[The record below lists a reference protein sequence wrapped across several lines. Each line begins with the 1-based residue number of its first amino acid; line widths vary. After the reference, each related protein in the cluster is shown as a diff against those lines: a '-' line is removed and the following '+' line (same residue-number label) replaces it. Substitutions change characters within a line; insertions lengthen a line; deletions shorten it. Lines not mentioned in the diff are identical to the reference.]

1 MRQNHPGSTHRG
13 FRPAGW
19 LATLPA
25 RSCVRRGACAVALL
39 LGTPWHAAHAQSSS
53 FGGAVALSNQLVDR
67 GLAVTPKTPV
77 LQGAL
82 SWTTPSGWSL
92 GLSAS
97 SETRSPGQIVETL
110 AQASY
115 AWTLSTDWQMQTSL
129 LYYRYG
135 NDSHWTMYDRVE
147 VAANWIYRDV
157 LTLGVSEAYLV
168 HTGGRGPRGA
178 ADIGFR
184 WPLAWKLAVSA
195 GVGTAQ
201 YLIPPY
207 GHEYPRYQY
216 GHLGLVWENE
226 HWRVELNH
234 IETQHEPRPAR
245 SPTVSPWNAT
255 VSRTF

>member
-1 MRQNHPGSTHRG
+1 MRQNHPGSTQWG
-13 FRPAGW
+13 TRPARW
-19 LATLPA
+19 IATLPA
-25 RSCVRRGACAVALL
+25 RSRARRGACAVALL
-39 LGTPWHAAHAQSSS
+39 LGVSWGTAHAQSSS
-53 FGGAVALSNQLVDR
+53 FGGVVALSNQLVDR

-97 SETRSPGQIVETL
+97 SETRSPGQVVEAL

-115 AWTLSTDWQMQTSL
+115 AWSLSADWQMQTGL

-135 NDSHWTMYDRVE
+135 NDSHWRVYDRVE
-147 VAANWIYRDV
+147 LAANWIYRDV
-157 LTLGVSEAYLV
+157 LTLGVSAAQLV

-184 WPLAWKLAVSA
+184 WPLVWNLSVSA

-207 GHEYPRYQY
+207 ERDYPRYQY
-216 GHLGLVWENE
+216 GHAGLVWEN
-226 HWRVELNH
+226 
-234 IETQHEPRPAR
+234 
-245 SPTVSPWNAT
+245 
-255 VSRTF
+255 

>member
-1 MRQNHPGSTHRG
+1 MST
-13 FRPAGW
+13 
-19 LATLPA
+19 
-25 RSCVRRGACAVALL
+25 RSCARFAAGVLALL
-39 LGTPWHAAHAQSSS
+39 LGMSPPALHAQSSS
-53 FGGAVALSNQLVDR
+53 FGGVVALSNQLVDR
-67 GLAVTPKTPV
+67 GMAVTPKTPV

-115 AWTLSTDWQMQTSL
+115 AWSLSSDWQMQTGL

-135 NDSHWTMYDRVE
+135 NDSHWRNYDRAE
-147 VAANWIYRDV
+147 LAATWIYRDV
-157 LTLGVSEAYLV
+157 LTLGVSAAHLV
-168 HTGGRGPRGA
+168 HAGGRGPRGA

-184 WPLAWKLAVSA
+184 WPLLWKLSASA

-207 GHEYPRYQY
+207 YQHYPRYQY
-216 GHLGLVWENE
+216 GHLGLVWENAG
-226 HWRVELNH
+226 WRVELNH
-234 IETQHEPRPAR
+234 IMTEHAPRPPG
-245 SPTVSPWNAT
+245 SPAVSPWNAT
-255 VSRTF
+255 VSRAF

>member
-1 MRQNHPGSTHRG
+1 MRQSHPGSTHRG
-13 FRPAGW
+13 TASAWW
-19 LATLPA
+19 LATVPTGSCA
-25 RSCVRRGACAVALL
+25 RRAGLAALL
-39 LGTPWHAAHAQSSS
+39 LGAFPGVLHAQSSS
-53 FGGAVALSNQLVDR
+53 FGGVVAVSNQLVDR

-97 SETRSPGQIVETL
+97 SETRSPGQVVEAL

-115 AWTLSTDWQMQTSL
+115 AWSLSSDWQMQTGL

-135 NDSHWTMYDRVE
+135 NDSHWRVYDRVE
-147 VAANWIYRDV
+147 LAANWIYRDV
-157 LTLGVSEAYLV
+157 VTVGVSAAQLI

-184 WPLAWKLAVSA
+184 WPLVWNLSVSA

-207 GHEYPRYQY
+207 ERDYPRYQY
-216 GHLGLVWENE
+216 GHAGLVWENE
-226 HWRVELNH
+226 GWRVELNH
-234 IETQHEPRPAR
+234 IMTEHAPRPR
-245 SPTVSPWNAT
+245 GSPAVSPWNAT
-255 VSRTF
+255 VSRRF

>member
-1 MRQNHPGSTHRG
+1 M
-13 FRPAGW
+13 
-19 LATLPA
+19 
-25 RSCVRRGACAVALL
+25 L
-39 LGTPWHAAHAQSSS
+39 LGASPGLLHAQSAS
-53 FGGAVALSNQLVDR
+53 FGGVVAVSNQLVDR
-67 GLAVTPKTPV
+67 GLAVTPKTPI

-97 SETRSPGQIVETL
+97 SETRSPGQVVEAL

-115 AWTLSTDWQMQTSL
+115 AWALSSDWQMQTGL

-135 NDSHWTMYDRVE
+135 NDSHWRMYDRVE
-147 VAANWIYRDV
+147 LSANWIYRDV
-157 LTLGVSEAYLV
+157 LTLGVSEARLI

-184 WPLAWKLAVSA
+184 WPLLWNLSVSA

-207 GHEYPRYQY
+207 DRDYPRYQY
-216 GHLGLVWENE
+216 GHAGLIWENAG
-226 HWRVELNH
+226 WRVELNH
-234 IETQHEPRPAR
+234 FMTEHAPRPR
-245 SPTVSPWNAT
+245 GSPAVSPWNAT
-255 VSRTF
+255 VSRRF

>member
-1 MRQNHPGSTHRG
+1 MGVT
-13 FRPAGW
+13 
-19 LATLPA
+19 
-25 RSCVRRGACAVALL
+25 LL
-39 LGTPWHAAHAQSSS
+39 LGLPGGAPHAQSSS
-53 FGGAVALSNQLVDR
+53 VGGVLAISNQLVDR

-97 SETRSPGQIVETL
+97 TETRSPGRVVEAL
-110 AQASY
+110 AQAAY
-115 AWTLSTDWQMQTSL
+115 AWSLSTNWQMQTSL

-135 NDSHWTMYDRVE
+135 NDSHWRNYDRVE
-147 VAANWIYRDV
+147 LGANWIYRDV
-157 LTLGVSEAYLV
+157 LTLGISEARLI

-184 WPLAWKLAVSA
+184 WPIALHLSVSA
-195 GVGTAQ
+195 GIGTAQ

-207 GHEYPRYQY
+207 YRDYPRYQY
-216 GHLGLVWENE
+216 GHAGLVWENDG
-226 HWRVELNH
+226 WRVELNH
-234 IETQHEPRPAR
+234 FITEHAPRPR
-245 SPTVSPWNAT
+245 GSPAVSPWNAT

>member
-1 MRQNHPGSTHRG
+1 MLGVAPGV
-13 FRPAGW
+13 
-19 LATLPA
+19 L
-25 RSCVRRGACAVALL
+25 
-39 LGTPWHAAHAQSSS
+39 HAQSSS
-53 FGGAVALSNQLVDR
+53 IGGVVAISNQLVDR

-97 SETRSPGQIVETL
+97 TETRSPGQIVEAL

-135 NDSHWTMYDRVE
+135 NDSHSRNYDRVE
-147 VAANWIYRDV
+147 LAANWIYRDV
-157 LTLGVSEAYLV
+157 LTLGLSEARLV

-178 ADIGFR
+178 ADIGFH
-184 WPLAWKLAVSA
+184 WPLVRNVSVSA

-201 YLIPPY
+201 YFITPY
-207 GHEYPRYQY
+207 NREYARYQY
-216 GHLGLVWENE
+216 GHGGLVWENAG
-226 HWRVELNH
+226 WRVELNH
-234 IETQHEPRPAR
+234 IMTRHAARPVG
-245 SPTVSPWNAT
+245 SPAVSPWNAT
-255 VSRTF
+255 ISRTL

>member
-1 MRQNHPGSTHRG
+1 MRSARW
-13 FRPAGW
+13 F
-19 LATLPA
+19 ATLPT
-25 RSCVRRGACAVALL
+25 RTCVRLGIGVSALL
-39 LGTPWHAAHAQSSS
+39 LCIPWSAPRAQSSS
-53 FGGAVALSNQLVDR
+53 FGGVVAVSNQLVDR

-97 SETRSPGQIVETL
+97 SETRSPGQIVEAL

-115 AWTLSTDWQMQTSL
+115 AWSLSSDWQMQTGL

-135 NDSHWTMYDRVE
+135 NDSHWRIYDRVE
-147 VAANWIYRDV
+147 LGASWIYRDV
-157 LTLGVSEAYLV
+157 LTLGVSAAQLV

-207 GHEYPRYQY
+207 TRDYPRYQY
-216 GHLGLVWENE
+216 GHAGLIWESE
-226 HWRVELNH
+226 RWRVELNH
-234 IETQHEPRPAR
+234 IMTEHAPRPDG
-245 SPTVSPWNAT
+245 SPGVSRWNAT

>member
-1 MRQNHPGSTHRG
+1 MRQSHPGSRHRG
-13 FRPAGW
+13 TPSAWWF
-19 LATLPA
+19 ATVPA
-25 RSCVRRGACAVALL
+25 RSCVRRACLVAVLLGACPGVLY
-39 LGTPWHAAHAQSSS
+39 AQSSS
-53 FGGAVALSNQLVDR
+53 FGGVVAVSNQLVDR

-97 SETRSPGQIVETL
+97 SETRSPGQVVEAL

-115 AWTLSTDWQMQTSL
+115 AWSLSSDWQMQTSL

-135 NDSHWTMYDRVE
+135 NDSHWRIYDRVE
-147 VAANWIYRDV
+147 LAANWIYRDV
-157 LTLGVSEAYLV
+157 LTLGVSQAQLI

-184 WPLAWKLAVSA
+184 WPLVWKLSASA

-201 YLIPPY
+201 YLMPPY
-207 GHEYPRYQY
+207 YREYPRYQY
-216 GHLGLVWENE
+216 GHAGLVWENAG
-226 HWRVELNH
+226 WRVELNRIVTEH
-234 IETQHEPRPAR
+234 APRR
-245 SPTVSPWNAT
+245 RGSPGVSPWNAT